1 MNYKNLYPNLALIGT
16 DSNNIAD
23 VRIDWNAMMDQG
35 TYWEDAPLRLDL
47 IRFAT
52 DKLQAAVLNGSAEV
66 SDMYFDGDLCVS
78 EVIGLA
84 GLPDMYD
91 NGLLADVL
99 DMARRTVLLANG
111 YVSPEEH
118 RKRELQKLLHAEIE
132 KGNLNAAQ
140 KIVKILKH
148 EE

>member
-23 VRIDWNAMMDQG
+23 VRIDWSIMMDPD
-35 TYWEDAPLRLDL
+35 TFWDDAPLRLDL

-52 DKLQAAVLNGSAEV
+52 DKLQAAVLNDSAKV
-66 SDMYFDGDLCVS
+66 SDMYFGGDLCVI
-78 EVIGLA
+78 EVASLA

-99 DMARRTVLLANG
+99 DIARRTVLLANG

-118 RKRELQKLLHAEIE
+118 RKRELRKQLYTEIE
-132 KGNLNAAQ
+132 KGNLSSAQ
-140 KIVKILKH
+140 KTVKILKY

>member
-1 MNYKNLYPNLALIGT
+1 MNYKNLYPNLALIGA

-23 VRIDWNAMMDQG
+23 VRIDWSAMMGPD
-35 TYWEDAPLRLDL
+35 TYWADAGLRLDL

-52 DKLQAAVLNGSAEV
+52 DKLQAAVLNNSAEV
-66 SDMYFDGDLCVS
+66 SDMYFDGDLCVT

-91 NGLLADVL
+91 NGLLANVL
-99 DMARRTVLLANG
+99 DIARRAVLLANG
-111 YVSPEEH
+111 YVNPEEH
-118 RKRELQKLLHAEIE
+118 RKHGLRKLLHAEIE
-132 KGNLNAAQ
+132 KGNLSAAQ
-140 KIVKILKH
+140 RTVKAIKN

>member
-23 VRIDWNAMMDQG
+23 VRIDWNVMMDPG
-35 TYWEDAPLRLDL
+35 TYLEDASLRLDL

-52 DKLQAAVLNGSAEV
+52 DKLQAAVLNGSAGV
-66 SDMYFDGDLCVS
+66 SDMYFDGDLCVT
-78 EVIGLA
+78 EIAELA

-118 RKRELQKLLHAEIE
+118 RKRELQKQLYTEIE
-132 KGNLNAAQ
+132 KGNLSAAQ
-140 KIVKILKH
+140 KTVKILKY